1 MGTDRPRASRPEAW
15 ISRDSMTLRSE
26 PQPFVPD
33 PAGAIPGEPLGASRI
48 AWPALATLVA
58 LCAPLF
64 FLGMGRM
71 ALIDPDE
78 PYYAVPAL
86 EMLRAGSWRV
96 PLFHGQ
102 PWFDKPILFY
112 WILLAG
118 FRVLGTTEL
127 AARLGSGL
135 AALAGVLALAL
146 HARRRARARGSVP
159 GILEMLLP

>member
-86 EMLRAGSWRV
+86 EMLHAGSWRV
-96 PLFHGQ
+96 PLFHGE
-102 PWFDKPILFY
+102 PWFDKPVLFY
-112 WILLAG
+112 WIVLRA

-135 AALAGVLALAL
+135 AALAGVLAIYF
-146 HARRRARARGSVP
+146 HARRRAVRAGVRGT
-159 GILEMLLP
+159 LTTL